1 MYRYLT
7 IRSDASYS
15 QFALTEELVG
25 LLATLPGLRQSGP
38 MSFEAAP
45 GSPWV
50 SVILAECDA
59 LGSYACDGLPRR
71 RVNLVEVIGSASG
84 DDEWYES
91 LAARMAAFLRWET
104 IEEHEGRRLSSSN
117 ESRPN

>member
-59 LGSYACDGLPRR
+59 LGSYACDGRSSL
-71 RVNLVEVIGSASG
+71 RVNVVEVIGSAAG

-91 LAARMAAFLRWET
+91 LTARTAAFLGWEA
-104 IEEHEGRRLSSSN
+104 IEEHEGRRLSPSK
-117 ESRPN
+117 ESRSN